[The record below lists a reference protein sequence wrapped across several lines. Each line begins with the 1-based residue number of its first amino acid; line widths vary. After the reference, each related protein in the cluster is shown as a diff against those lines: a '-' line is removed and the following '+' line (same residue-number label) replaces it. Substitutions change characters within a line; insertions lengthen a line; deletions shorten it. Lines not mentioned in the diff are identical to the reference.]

1 MALSTSRGPTVDSKL
16 EDGDRVLESSLTI
29 GLPDASKVEEGVVA
43 DLASLEAAP
52 LPTIGEF
59 PDGGLTAW
67 LVVVGVC
74 PVRNTSCV
82 TLTPAD
88 NCIGRARYIFH
99 VSSVSFLPSS

>member
-29 GLPDASKVEEGVVA
+29 VLPDASKVEEGVVA
-43 DLASLEAAP
+43 DSASLEAAP

-74 PVRNTSCV
+74 FILNTSYIMF
-82 TLTPAD
+82 TPAD
-88 NCIGRARYIFH
+88 D
-99 VSSVSFLPSS
+99 